1 MATALK
7 TCVQDAYN
15 ITIQKDNILANQK
28 NLSRVDLP
36 KHTGGDQFDD
46 LELHGLIILRSLDGI
61 AQISSKRNDKYDG
74 RP

>member
-7 TCVQDAYN
+7 TCVHDASN
-15 ITIQKDNILANQK
+15 ITIQKDNILANRK

-36 KHTGGDQFDD
+36 KHTVEDQFDD
-46 LELHGLIILRSLDGI
+46 LELHGLIILRILDGI
-61 AQISSKRNDKYDG
+61 TQISSKQNDKYDG